1 MEPGERSKMPTDT
14 VRADVN
20 LAAAEERVVRTWS
33 VGGFAFVRKVVV
45 VTVAVAVYGVYLKT
59 HFIK

>member
-1 MEPGERSKMPTDT
+1 M
-14 VRADVN
+14 V
-20 LAAAEERVVRTWS
+20 EERVVRTWS

-45 VTVAVAVYGVYLKT
+45 VTVAVPVYGVYLKT